1 MSQHY
6 KVSEVRRAIQQS
18 FGMVYT
24 AARLLNCHP
33 NTIYR
38 FIRKY
43 PSIAAAQEEA
53 RGIILDEAELQLMK
67 QVRNGEPWAI
77 KFILTTQGRERGYI
91 PKSEVDGFGDTD
103 RSGDLTIMALAKLA
117 AEAEGEERKTIEGDF
132 KVLDDPD
139 KGSTNGS
146 GADPG

>member
-6 KVSEVRRAIQQS
+6 KLSEVKRAIQQS
-18 FGMVYT
+18 YGMVYV
-24 AARLLNCHP
+24 AARILNCTP

-43 PSIAAAQEEA
+43 PSCAQAQEEA
-53 RGIILDEAELQLMK
+53 RGTILDEAELQLMQ
-67 QVRNGEPWAI
+67 QVRAGEQWAI
-77 KFILTTQGRERGYI
+77 KFILATQGRERGYM
-91 PKSEVDGFGDTD
+91 PRSEYDPSDDD
-103 RSGDLTIMALAKLA
+103 RGGDLSIMALAKLA
-117 AEAEGEERKTIEGDF
+117 AAAEEQERKTIDGDF

-146 GADPG
+146 GADTS